1 MHCVVMAGGSGTRF
15 WPYSRVSK
23 PKQMLKIIGNNTML
37 QMTVDRLIKCK
48 KTEVVYISTRA
59 DLVNPIKKNIVGVL
73 PRNIIPEPSGKNTAP
88 CIGLSA
94 LKIASVDGEAV
105 MGVFPADHLVVGHRA
120 FEKALNQAARIA
132 IEKEAL
138 VTIGI
143 QPTYPSSAYGY
154 IQFDADSKVDKMDAY
169 PVRTFAEK
177 PHYNAAKRFIDSG
190 DFLWNAGMFVW
201 KVSVFM
207 DQLAIH
213 MPELCS
219 QLIKIEKRIKSKK
232 SFQDIWSS
240 LAPESIDYGLMEKA
254 DNIFVVQTEF
264 KWNDL
269 GSWSAVY
276 DEMPKRPKGN
286 LIKGDG
292 IVIDGR
298 NNFIQNENH
307 FTAIIGLE
315 NVMVITTPDA
325 TLVVNKEN
333 VEDVR
338 KVVNYLREKDRSNL
352 L

>member
-1 MHCVVMAGGSGTRF
+1 MAGGSGTRF
-15 WPYSRVSK
+15 WPYSRVNK
-23 PKQMLKIIGNNTML
+23 PKQMLKIVGNNTML

-48 KTEVVYISTRA
+48 KTEAVYISTRL
-59 DLVNPIKKNIVGVL
+59 DLFSAIKKDIVGVF

-120 FEKALNQAARIA
+120 FEKALNQAARVA
-132 IEKEAL
+132 IEKEGL

-143 QPTYPSSAYGY
+143 RPTYPSTAYGY
-154 IQFDADSKVDKMDAY
+154 IQFDVDSKVDKMDAY

-177 PHYNAAKRFIDSG
+177 PHLNAAKRFINSG

-207 DQLAIH
+207 DQLGIH

-219 QLIKIEKRIKSKK
+219 QLMKIEKRIKAKK
-232 SFQDIWSS
+232 SFNDIWNS
-240 LAPESIDYGLMEKA
+240 LSPESIDYGLMEKA
-254 DNIFVVQTEF
+254 DKIFVVQSEF

-269 GSWSAVY
+269 GSWDAVY
-276 DEMPKRPKGN
+276 NEMPKRQTGN

-292 IVIDGR
+292 VVIDGR
-298 NNFIQNENH
+298 DNFIQNENH
-307 FTAIIGLE
+307 FTAIVGLE

-325 TLVVNKEN
+325 TLVVNKDN

-338 KVVNYLREKDRSNL
+338 KVVNYLREKDLSNL